1 MKRDLAFDFSVEKDN
16 NTIRIKKGFA
26 ASESQVWRAWTAKEF
41 LDQWWGP
48 KPWHVETK
56 TLDFIPNGIWHYAMV
71 GPEGEKHWNISQYIS
86 IDEGESYTL
95 KDGFCDEN
103 GVIDTSF
110 PQSTW
115 EVSFN
120 AEEGQTIVDC
130 KIQWDKQEELETILQ
145 MGFKEG
151 ITQCLNQLD
160 ELLEQKNTQDTQ

>member
-1 MKRDLAFDFSVEKDN
+1 MALCYGRSRRRKALEH
-16 NTIRIKKGFA
+16 FA
-26 ASESQVWRAWTAKEF
+26 V
-41 LDQWWGP
+41 
-48 KPWHVETK
+48 
-56 TLDFIPNGIWHYAMV
+56 
-71 GPEGEKHWNISQYIS
+71 
-86 IDEGESYTL
+86 YTL

-103 GVIDTSF
+103 GVSDSSF
-110 PQSTW
+110 PQNTW

-160 ELLEQKNTQDTQ
+160 ELLEQKKTKETE